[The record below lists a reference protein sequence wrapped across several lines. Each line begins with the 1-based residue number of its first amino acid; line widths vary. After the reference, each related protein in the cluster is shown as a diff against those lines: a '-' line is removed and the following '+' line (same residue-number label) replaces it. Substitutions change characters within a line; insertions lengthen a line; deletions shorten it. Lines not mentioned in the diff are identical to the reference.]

1 MKLAVLCTQLLLFLN
16 SFISAQAPYINSS
29 IAETQFSKITESDME
44 VIKSKRILFASRSFG
59 LNLINGIERLAKRD
73 PIYNILDSYV
83 RYDVFNAGG
92 NLNIIPPDI
101 YTKKN
106 IVHFLA
112 TASPNTTR
120 LFELKKLITSEPH
133 YFQDDIHVAFAFQH
147 NIQNTD
153 FEEYTEIIDTL
164 QKQFPHNKIIYTTA
178 ACMDS
183 THKQENELNN
193 IFNTKMRQ
201 KYKGKV
207 PLYDLGYIL
216 TNDSS
221 CGIDFC
227 PGYSTDPSGVHPN
240 TEIAEELMAKAFLV
254 MMYELFC
261 KQPVCT
267 KTIPGPV
274 PQNIRIHSVS
284 NNSLRFTWTTAAS
297 DCPILQYMIKRDG
310 VVVGYSTGMGF
321 SDHNLVDGIEYSYQI
336 ATVTSNSLISE
347 YSPAVSFK
355 TTIDTIK
362 PVVLAIPQPTNNDS
376 IKIIF
381 SEKIDSL
388 SAVTSGNITFKPDL
402 KINKIK
408 VEDSILTLFV
418 NEMKENITYV
428 MALKDIADR
437 SVNKNKIASSS
448 YVVTYKKLDIQSPDG
463 YWTFNGHL
471 QDSSIYKNHAQW
483 VGEPQYAKGI
493 ADSCLEF
500 SGTNDGG
507 YVTLPLNV
515 MSDSLCQVTFAV
527 WVKKKDQEK
536 GGKILLKHVNLD
548 MTVNGVFSGYAFNVD
563 GSRSDIY
570 AKSASM
576 KDTNWHHYA
585 MVYDGNTLFGYI
597 DGVIKSRKSLTGAV
611 RNNANTIYLGKD
623 PWGTT
628 FNGFIDELQ
637 LFKWALDS
645 CQIPQIMF
653 KNVNIPNDSF
663 AVRALLDANGLA
675 EKRVDGVAV
684 FDSSKR
690 VVELYIQEGGITA
703 ITWHI
708 GVLTKLRVLH
718 CYGDRKQKFPLL
730 KSIAPEISNCKSLRQ
745 LLVNQ
750 NELTELPEKI
760 ISLDSLTNLSIGDN
774 KLCNLN
780 DNVKKWADKFDP
792 DWNTTQ
798 NCTDVNPY
806 INHFEKKYFK
816 IEQKKNE
823 IRINTEKKGALNKI
837 KLVDLSGRIKRPD
850 LMSEETVVWKFQ
862 KQAGCIYFLI
872 CSFQGQTVIKK
883 VNIYER

>member
-1 MKLAVLCTQLLLFLN
+1 MKIAILCLQFLLVLN
-16 SFISAQAPYINSS
+16 SFNFAQTPYINTSVT
-29 IAETQFSKITESDME
+29 ETEFLKITESDMQI
-44 VIKSKRILFASRSFG
+44 IKSKRILFASRSFG
-59 LNLINGIERLAKRD
+59 LNLINGLERLAKRN

-83 RYDVFNAGG
+83 KYDVFNAGG

-112 TASPNTTR
+112 TASPNMTR
-120 LFELKKLITSEPH
+120 LLELKKLITEGPH
-133 YFQDDIHVAFAFQH
+133 YFQDYIHVAFAFQH
-147 NIQNTD
+147 NIQDTD
-153 FEEYTEIIDTL
+153 FEQYTGIIDTL
-164 QKQFPHNKIIYTTA
+164 KKQFPHIKIIYTTA
-178 ACMDS
+178 SCMDS
-183 THKQENELNN
+183 THSQENEYNN
-193 IFNTKMRQ
+193 IFNIKMRQ

-207 PLYDLGYIL
+207 PLYDLGFIL

-267 KTIPGPV
+267 KTISGPV
-274 PQNIRIHSVS
+274 PQNIRLHNVS
-284 NNSLRFTWTTAAS
+284 NNSLRFTWSIAAS

-321 SDHNLVDGIEYSYQI
+321 SDHNLVDGKAYSYQI
-336 ATVTSNSLISE
+336 ATLSSNSLISE
-347 YSPAVSFK
+347 YSPAVSFS
-355 TTIDTIK
+355 TTIDTIR
-362 PVVLAIPQPTNNDS
+362 PVVLGIPQPSDNDS

-381 SEKIDSL
+381 SEKIDSS
-388 SAVTSGNITFKPDL
+388 SAVASSNIAFKPEL
-402 KINKIK
+402 GIKEIK

-418 NEMKENITYV
+418 NEMKEDIPYV
-428 MALKDIADR
+428 MALQDIADC
-437 SVNKNKIASSS
+437 SINKNKLDSSS
-448 YVVTYKKLDIQSPDG
+448 YVVTYKKLDVQSPDG

-471 QDSSIYKNHAQW
+471 QDSSTNKNHAQW
-483 VGEPQYAKGI
+483 IGESKYATGL

-500 SGTNDGG
+500 SGTEDGG

-515 MSDSLCQVTFAV
+515 LQDSLCQVTFAV
-527 WVKKKDQEK
+527 WAKKKEQDK
-536 GGKILLKHVNLD
+536 GGKILLKHVNVD
-548 MTVNGVFSGYAFNVD
+548 MTVNSVFSGYTFNVD

-570 AKSASM
+570 AASPSI

-585 MVYDGNTLFGYI
+585 MVYDGNNLFGYI
-597 DGVIKSRKSLTGAV
+597 DGVIKSRKSLTGTV
-611 RNNANTIYLGKD
+611 RNNANTIYIGKD

-628 FNGFIDELQ
+628 FNGYIDELQ
-637 LFKWALDS
+637 FFKWALDS

-653 KNVNIPNDSF
+653 KNVSIPNDSL
-663 AVRALLDANGLA
+663 AVRALLDANGLVG
-675 EKRVDGVAV
+675 KKVDGVAV

-718 CYGDRKQKFPLL
+718 CYGDRKQSFQLL

-750 NELTELPEKI
+750 NELTGLPEQI
-760 ISLDSLTNLSIGDN
+760 IALDSLTNLSIGDN
-774 KLCNLN
+774 KICSLK

-798 NCTDVNPY
+798 NCTDIKSNVKTLD
-806 INHFEKKYFK
+806 KKSFK

-823 IRINTEKKGALNKI
+823 IRINTDRKGALNKV
-837 KLVDLSGRIKRPD
+837 KLVDLSGRILKPD

-862 KQAGCIYFLI
+862 KQTSGICILV

-883 VNIYER
+883 VNLYER